1 MGIPGLESYVNSKSN
16 LWEPIILQDTKL
28 VIDGSCLC
36 YHLYKSHGFDFRC
49 GGQYSEFHHAVDS
62 FFTALRSKRVECFV
76 IFDGA
81 DDPSDK
87 KLKTHQKRAIENV
100 KRAKASAK
108 SAGDY
113 NDQFLLP
120 LLTKVVLLQTL
131 RRNINRGIQFAVC
144 DR

>member
-1 MGIPGLESYVNSKSN
+1 MGIPGLKSYVNSESN
-16 LWEPIILQDTKL
+16 LWEPIILRDTKL

-62 FFTALRSKRVECFV
+62 FFTALSSKRVECFV

-87 KLKTHQKRAIENV
+87 KLETLQKRAIQNIQ
-100 KRAKASAK
+100 RANALAK
-108 SAGDY
+108 SADDG
-113 NDQFLLP
+113 QFLLP
-120 LLTKVVLLQTL
+120 LLTKDAFLQAL
-131 RRNINRGIQFAVC
+131 RDGGIQFAVC

>member
-1 MGIPGLESYVNSKSN
+1 MGIPGLESYVNSESN
-16 LWEPIILQDTKL
+16 LWEPIILRDTKL

-87 KLKTHQKRAIENV
+87 KLETLQKRAIQNIQ
-100 KRAKASAK
+100 RANALAK
-108 SAGDY
+108 SAD
-113 NDQFLLP
+113 DCQFLLP
-120 LLTKVVLLQTL
+120 LLTIDVFRQAL
-131 RRNINRGIQFAVC
+131 RDGGIQFAVC

>member
-1 MGIPGLESYVNSKSN
+1 MGIHGLTSYVNSIPS
-16 LWEPIILQDTKL
+16 LWGEITLPETKL

-36 YHLYKSHGFDFRC
+36 NHLYKSHGFDFRC

-62 FFTALRSKRVECFV
+62 FFTALSSKRVECFV

-81 DDPSDK
+81 DDRSDK
-87 KLKTHQKRAIENV
+87 KLETLRKRAIKNI

-108 SAGDY
+108 SADDY
-113 NDQFLLP
+113 NRQFLLP
-120 LLTKVVLLQTL
+120 LLTKVVLLQAL
-131 RRNINRGIQFAVC
+131 RDRGIPFAVC

>member
-1 MGIPGLESYVNSKSN
+1 MGIPGLKSYVNSKKKN
-16 LWEPIILQDTKL
+16 LWGEIFPRDTKL

-36 YHLYKSHGFDFRC
+36 YYLYKSHGFDFRC

-62 FFTALRSKRVECFV
+62 FFTALSSKRVECFV
-76 IFDGA
+76 IFDGV

-108 SAGDY
+108 SADDY
-113 NDQFLLP
+113 KGQFLLP

-131 RRNINRGIQFAVC
+131 RDRGIPFAVC

>member
-1 MGIPGLESYVNSKSN
+1 MGIPGLKSYVNPKSH
-16 LWEPIILQDTKL
+16 LWEPIILRDTKL

-62 FFTALRSKRVECFV
+62 FFTALSSKRVECFV
-76 IFDGA
+76 IFDGV

-87 KLKTHQKRAIENV
+87 KLETLQRRAIQNIQ
-100 KRAKASAK
+100 RANALAK
-108 SAGDY
+108 SADDG
-113 NDQFLLP
+113 QFLLP
-120 LLTKVVLLQTL
+120 LLTKVAFLQAL
-131 RRNINRGIQFAVC
+131 RDGGIQFAVC

>member
-1 MGIPGLESYVNSKSN
+1 MGIPGLTSYVNSISS
-16 LWEPIILQDTKL
+16 LWEEITLPETKL

-62 FFTALRSKRVECFV
+62 FFTALSSKRVECFV

-87 KLKTHQKRAIENV
+87 KLKTHQKRAIENIR
-100 KRAKASAK
+100 KAKASAK
-108 SAGDY
+108 SAVDY
-113 NDQFLLP
+113 NGQFLLP

-131 RRNINRGIQFAVC
+131 RDRGISFAVC

>member
-1 MGIPGLESYVNSKSN
+1 MGIPGLKSYFNSIPD
-16 LWEPIILQDTKL
+16 LWEEITLPETKL

-62 FFTALRSKRVECFV
+62 FFTALSSKRVECFV

-87 KLKTHQKRAIENV
+87 KLETLQERAIQNIQTV
-100 KRAKASAK
+100 DALAK
-108 SAGDY
+108 SAD
-113 NDQFLLP
+113 NPKFLLP
-120 LLTKVVLLQTL
+120 LLTKDVCLQAL
-131 RRNINRGIQFAVC
+131 RDGGIQFAVC

>member
-1 MGIPGLESYVNSKSN
+1 MGIPGLTSYVNSISS
-16 LWEPIILQDTKL
+16 LWEEITLPETKL

-49 GGQYSEFHHAVDS
+49 GGQYGEFHREVDS
-62 FFTALRSKRVECFV
+62 FFTALSSKRVKCFV
-76 IFDGA
+76 IFDGV

-87 KLKTHQKRAIENV
+87 KLKTHQKRAIENIR
-100 KRAKASAK
+100 KAKASAK
-108 SAGDY
+108 SAVDY
-113 NDQFLLP
+113 NGQFLLP

-131 RRNINRGIQFAVC
+131 RDRGIPFAVC

>member
-1 MGIPGLESYVNSKSN
+1 MGIPGLKSYFNSIPD
-16 LWEPIILQDTKL
+16 LWEEITLPETKL

-62 FFTALRSKRVECFV
+62 FFTALSSKRVECFV

-87 KLKTHQKRAIENV
+87 KLETLQKRAIQNIQ
-100 KRAKASAK
+100 RANALAK
-108 SAGDY
+108 SADDG
-113 NDQFLLP
+113 QFLLP
-120 LLTKVVLLQTL
+120 LLTKVVFLQAL
-131 RRNINRGIQFAVC
+131 RDGGIQFAVC

>member
-1 MGIPGLESYVNSKSN
+1 MGIPGLESYVNSESN
-16 LWEPIILQDTKL
+16 LWEPIILRDTKL

-87 KLKTHQKRAIENV
+87 KLETLQKRAIQNIQ
-100 KRAKASAK
+100 RANALAK
-108 SAGDY
+108 SVGDR
-113 NDQFLLP
+113 QFLLP
-120 LLTKVVLLQTL
+120 LLTRVVFLQAL
-131 RRNINRGIQFAVC
+131 RDRGIQFAVC

>member
-1 MGIPGLESYVNSKSN
+1 MGIPQLLKYVNLKSH
-16 LWEPIILQDTKL
+16 LWEKVILQDTKL
-28 VIDGSCLC
+28 VIDGLGLC
-36 YHLYKSHGFDFRC
+36 YYLYKHEFKFDFRC
-49 GGQYSEFHHAVDS
+49 GGQYGEFYHAVDS
-62 FFTALRSKRVECFV
+62 FFTALSSKRVECFV

-131 RRNINRGIQFAVC
+131 RDRGIQFAVC